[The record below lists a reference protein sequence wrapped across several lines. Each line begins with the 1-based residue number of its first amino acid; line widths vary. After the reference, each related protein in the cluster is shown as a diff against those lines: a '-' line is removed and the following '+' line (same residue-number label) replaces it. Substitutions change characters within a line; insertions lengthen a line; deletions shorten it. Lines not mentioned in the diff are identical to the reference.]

1 MSNLLAVTNATI
13 CTRHFTKTRKVT
25 KRFYFSPTP
34 LTRPATKQSAS
45 EVHYAELAL
54 AIPHD
59 DTGGK
64 THLNNHLNKLPPP
77 PAYNYFDEPT
87 IYAQIDHGGSFKT
100 VGPHPPAH
108 PSAHTGSTGSTG
120 SSYPLISP
128 VSQHHHHPLTLQL
141 QQDATQPA
149 SSHNQ
154 HHAPHTP
161 HTPTTASLLQLSQPL
176 GQHPGG
182 AAAVLAHSPLQQQ
195 HALPQSPSL
204 SLPCVNGTG
213 SKQYLR
219 EIVTVRTPLAFSQ
232 QESCV

>member
-1 MSNLLAVTNATI
+1 MNLNFRFVFKSN
-13 CTRHFTKTRKVT
+13 
-25 KRFYFSPTP
+25 
-34 LTRPATKQSAS
+34 

-59 DTGGK
+59 DTSGK

-100 VGPHPPAH
+100 VGPPPPHPAVGA
-108 PSAHTGSTGSTG
+108 SAAGNSF
-120 SSYPLISP
+120 PLISP
-128 VSQHHHHPLTLQL
+128 VSQQQHQQQQQHHHHPLTLQL

-149 SSHNQ
+149 ASHQ

-176 GQHPGG
+176 AQHHPGAG
-182 AAAVLAHSPLQQQ
+182 LAHSPLQLP
-195 HALPQSPSL
+195 HPLPQSPSV
-204 SLPCVNGTG
+204 PPAINGSNG